1 MSVKLTSLKKHSKE
15 IKDFKDIKDSI
26 DKDNDKILIEFLNYN
41 SGGYL
46 GQPIINDG
54 DVFAKNLKKLGYK
67 CFFICNTTAKN
78 AKDILSNLI
87 SLEGKTI
94 AFFYSGH
101 GTYTADYDGDEIDG
115 KDEAFVFKNSY
126 FVDDDFADIINEK
139 LKCKQL
145 IALTDSCHSGTV
157 WDLETIK
164 PNLKEKLTCISSCLD
179 NQTSVQLDKNG
190 MFTIFFWQCYDDDS
204 KVLNVKKLNSRLDNF
219 GQKITIHAKD
229 NIIDF

>member
-1 MSVKLTSLKKHSKE
+1 MGIKLTKIKKHAKE
-15 IKDFKDIKDSI
+15 IETFDDIKDAL
-26 DKDNDKILIEFLNYN
+26 DKDDDKILIEFLNYD

-46 GQPIINDG
+46 GQAIINDG
-54 DVFAKNLKKLGYK
+54 DMFAKNLKKLGYK

-78 AKDILSNLI
+78 AQKILSKLVA
-87 SLEGKTI
+87 LEDKTI

-101 GTYTADYDGDEIDG
+101 GTYLHDEDGDEVDG
-115 KDEAFVFKNSY
+115 KDEAFVFNDSY
-126 FVDDDFADIINEK
+126 FVDDDFADIINDDF
-139 LKCKQL
+139 KCKKL

-164 PNLKEKLTCISSCLD
+164 PELKEKLTCVSSCLD
-179 NQTSVQLDKNG
+179 NQTSIQLDKNG
-190 MFTIFFWQCYDDDS
+190 MFTLFFWQCWDDDS
-204 KVLNVKKLNSRLDNF
+204 KVLNVKKLNDRLDRF